1 MRVLNIVFIIVFVI
15 SAALQ
20 YNDPDPY
27 IWIPLYL
34 FGAWLCYN
42 GIRKNYKPW
51 LYILAL
57 FIYVNYALFLF
68 FDRNGVLSWLKDH
81 DAENI
86 VQTMK
91 AAKPWIEET
100 REFGGLLILIVASVV
115 NIIYLRKFG
124 PASSGSNAIN

>member
-1 MRVLNIVFIIVFVI
+1 MRVLNIFFIFVFVV

-27 IWIPLYL
+27 IWIPLYF
-34 FGAWLCYN
+34 FGAYLCYN
-42 GIRKNYKPW
+42 GITKKYRPW

-68 FDRNGVLSWLKDH
+68 FDQNGVLSWLKDH

-86 VQTMK
+86 VQSMK
-91 AAKPWIEET
+91 ATKPWIEST
-100 REFGGLLILIVASVV
+100 REFGGLLILIIAAVANVL
-115 NIIYLRKFG
+115 YLRKFSKSA
-124 PASSGSNAIN
+124 PGS